1 MSWSLAVV
9 YINIICSSVAALY
22 CFKASRK
29 TYVNMRPMYAAITAL
44 CATYCFSY
52 IWLAFNV
59 EDAALWS
66 QVLRPVGAISW
77 ILAWAWPARH
87 LSKMPK
93 DTADRIEKILHGQ
106 QYE

>member
-1 MSWSLAVV
+1 MTWSLAVV
-9 YINIICSSVAALY
+9 YVNIICSAIAAVY
-22 CFKASRK
+22 CFSASRK
-29 TYVNMRPMYAAITAL
+29 TFIKQRPMYAAVTAL
-44 CATYCFSY
+44 CVTYLGSY
-52 IWLAFNV
+52 VWLAFNI

-66 QVLRPVGAISW
+66 QVLRPVGAVSW

-106 QYE
+106 QH